1 MEKKDTLEKNVFVK
15 AETKKKRMPKRNNR
29 ADEKL
34 SKRGFRNEE
43 KRESNQ
49 SLGEFTNFGIQN
61 TNELKSKKNANKLT
75 ENISKRMESRKS
87 NTPKFEFKKDNLKII
102 PLGGLDEIGKNITV
116 FEYGNEIV
124 LVDCGLEFPEDDM
137 LGVDLVIPDVTYLE
151 KNKEKIK
158 GLVVTHGHEDHIGA
172 IPYVLKQ
179 INIPI
184 YATRLTVGL
193 IKNKLEE
200 HKLLA
205 STKLVTVEQGQT
217 INFGNIKV
225 EFIRSSHS
233 IPDSVMLAI
242 HTPVGVVLH
251 TGDFKVDFTPIDDK
265 IMDLG
270 RIAELG
276 NKGILA
282 LMSDSTNSERKG
294 YTMSERTIGDVFDR
308 LFQNNKKRIVVA
320 TFASNVHRVQQ
331 IVNSAEKY
339 GRKIAVCGRS
349 MINMIETA
357 REIGYIDAP
366 ENMFIDIDM
375 IKNYTDEQLVIITTG
390 SQGETMSALT
400 RMAAGEHKKVVI
412 TPNDM
417 VIISATPIPGN
428 EKLVSNVINDL
439 MQIGAEVIYSALEN
453 VHVSGHACQEEQ
465 KLIISL
471 AKPKYFMP
479 VHGEYRQLRAHAE
492 TAKEMGV
499 PAENIFILENG
510 KTLEL
515 NKKEA
520 KITTSVPSGK
530 ILVDGL
536 GVGDVGN
543 IVLRDRQH
551 LSQDGLIVIVMTM
564 DGSTGEIVSGPDVV
578 SRGFVYVRESETL
591 MDDVKRVI
599 RQEVK
604 TFEEEG
610 VRDWST
616 IKSTLKDDL
625 RDYIFQRTKRNP
637 MILPIIMEV

>member
-1 MEKKDTLEKNVFVK
+1 MERKETVDKNVYAKTETKRRRLPRKTNKTETNQVNQTESK
-15 AETKKKRMPKRNNR
+15 TENLLKNRENKERVSTRSIETKKK
-29 ADEKL
+29 
-34 SKRGFRNEE
+34 
-43 KRESNQ
+43 
-49 SLGEFTNFGIQN
+49 
-61 TNELKSKKNANKLT
+61 
-75 ENISKRMESRKS
+75 ENYA
-87 NTPKFEFKKDNLKII
+87 KFEFKRDNLKII
-102 PLGGLDEIGKNITV
+102 PLGGLDEIGKNMTV

-151 KNKEKIK
+151 KNKDKIK

-172 IPYVLKQ
+172 IPYILKQ

-184 YATRLTVGL
+184 YATKLTIGL

-200 HKLLA
+200 HKLLS
-205 STKLVTVEQGQT
+205 STKLNIVEQGQT
-217 INFGNIKV
+217 INFGNIRV

-251 TGDFKVDFTPIDDK
+251 TGDFKVDFTPIDDQL
-265 IMDLG
+265 MNFG

-276 NKGILA
+276 NKGVLA
-282 LMSDSTNSERKG
+282 LLSDSTNSERKG
-294 YTMSERTIGDVFDR
+294 YTMSESTVGEVFDR
-308 LFQNNKKRIVVA
+308 LFQNNRKRIVVA

-357 REIGYIDAP
+357 REIGYINAP

-439 MQIGAEVIYSALEN
+439 MQIGAEVIYSALEAI
-453 VHVSGHACQEEQ
+453 HVSGHACQEEQ

-471 AKPKYFMP
+471 AKPKYFIP

-492 TAKEMGV
+492 TAKKMGIS
-499 PAENIFILENG
+499 PANIFILENG

-515 NKKEA
+515 NRKEA
-520 KITTSVPSGK
+520 KITTAVPSGK

-564 DGSTGEIVSGPDVV
+564 DGRTGEIVSGPDVV

-591 MDDVKRVI
+591 MDDVKKVI
-599 RQEVK
+599 HQEVK

-610 VRDWST
+610 VKDWST

>member
-1 MEKKDTLEKNVFVK
+1 MEKNETLEKTVNEK
-15 AETKKKRMPKRNNR
+15 TEIKKRRMPRRK
-29 ADEKL
+29 
-34 SKRGFRNEE
+34 
-43 KRESNQ
+43 
-49 SLGEFTNFGIQN
+49 TN
-61 TNELKSKKNANKLT
+61 S
-75 ENISKRMESRKS
+75 
-87 NTPKFEFKKDNLKII
+87 PKFEFKKENLKII
-102 PLGGLDEIGKNITV
+102 PLGGLNEIGKNITV
-116 FEYGNEIV
+116 FEYGDEIV
-124 LVDCGLEFPEDDM
+124 VVDCGLEFPEDDM
-137 LGVDLVIPDVTYLE
+137 LGVDLVIPDITYLE

-158 GLVVTHGHEDHIGA
+158 GMVITHGHEDHIGA
-172 IPYVLKQ
+172 IPYILKQ

-184 YATRLTVGL
+184 YATKLTVGL

-200 HKLLA
+200 HKLLS

-217 INFGNIKV
+217 INFGNIRI

-242 HTPVGVVLH
+242 HTPVGTILH
-251 TGDFKVDFTPIDDK
+251 TGDFKVDFTPIDDQ

-294 YTMSERTIGDVFDR
+294 YTMSEKTIGDVFDR

-331 IVNSAEKY
+331 IVNSAKEY

-375 IKNYTDEQLVIITTG
+375 IKNYTDDQLVIITTG

-439 MQIGAEVIYSALEN
+439 MEIGAEVIYSALEN

-471 AKPKYFMP
+471 AKPKYFIP
-479 VHGEYRQLRAHAE
+479 VHGEYRQLKAHVE
-492 TAKEMGV
+492 TAKEMGI

-515 NKKEA
+515 NRKEA

-591 MDDVKRVI
+591 MEDVKKVI
-599 RQEVK
+599 KQEVK

-610 VRDWST
+610 IRDWST

>member
-1 MEKKDTLEKNVFVK
+1 MEKRETREKNVSSRV
-15 AETKKKRMPKRNNR
+15 ETKTMKIPRKRKTNNEVSR
-29 ADEKL
+29 KQTSNRRGDKQLNSTESRRTSKL
-34 SKRGFRNEE
+34 D
-43 KRESNQ
+43 
-49 SLGEFTNFGIQN
+49 N
-61 TNELKSKKNANKLT
+61 TNKELFESKSIK
-75 ENISKRMESRKS
+75 ENIERRVMDNKRK
-87 NTPKFEFKKDNLKII
+87 NTSKFEFKKENLKII

-151 KNKEKIK
+151 KNKDKIK
-158 GLVVTHGHEDHIGA
+158 GLVITHGHEDHIGA

-184 YATRLTVGL
+184 YATKLTVGL

-200 HKLLA
+200 HKLLG
-205 STKLVTVEQGQT
+205 STKLITVEQGQT

-225 EFIRSSHS
+225 EFIRSNHS
-233 IPDSVMLAI
+233 IPDAVMLAI
-242 HTPVGVVLH
+242 HTPVGVILH

-265 IMDLG
+265 IIDLG

-276 NKGILA
+276 NKGVLA

-294 YTMSERTIGDVFDR
+294 FAMSERTIGDVFDR
-308 LFQNNKKRIVVA
+308 LFQNNRKRIVVA

-331 IVNSAEKY
+331 IVNSALKY

-375 IKNYTDEQLVIITTG
+375 IKNYTDDQLVIITTG

-465 KLIISL
+465 KLILAL
-471 AKPKYFMP
+471 AKPKFFIP

-492 TAKEMGV
+492 TAKQMGI

-510 KTLEL
+510 KTLEV

-520 KITTSVPSGK
+520 KITTSVPCGK

-591 MDDVKRVI
+591 MDDVKKVI
-599 RQEVK
+599 REEVK
-604 TFEEEG
+604 MFEEEG